1 MEIFMFIMF
10 MSTNL
15 FMILIL
21 KYSCDGNYHY
31 NNGMIL
37 GVHIPSEHS
46 GDEAVISLAQKEY
59 KNFKCFLIINI
70 ILSTASCLL
79 IFLNMIISLFVYII
93 WILGFCAAISILSV
107 SSHRRMYSVKEKN
120 GWIIESQKKKVFID
134 TRVSAEA
141 GKSELSYRYH
151 IAIIIAEI
159 ACFLPFISRRAYGY
173 FETIAIFF
181 VCSLLISAVSWLMHI
196 YVNHNERTV
205 YSENS
210 ELNRIVNRTVKCYK
224 GASMLVLSAS
234 NAAAWIYAAIA
245 VLISTRLTGTTVCVY
260 ILIELFAAFAFIPI
274 LIAGIRRK
282 SELLSANPAPIYV
295 DDDEYW
301 KSGFYYNPDDPH
313 MLVPNRLQSGN
324 YAFNYANRG
333 ARIITAGLTVFIAAS
348 FIFTIAVLVP
358 FVNVKVDIRTDN
370 SRLHVDAAGYSSD
383 IDMNSITDV
392 QILNELP
399 DDGFSKI
406 NGGATDTYLVGRF
419 KGNTYGY
426 CNLYIYTGHTPVLM
440 VKTDGETVFFNS
452 DVDGKL
458 QEIYD
463 ELLHNMQ
470 SSSQS
475 R

>member
-1 MEIFMFIMF
+1 MD
-10 MSTNL
+10 NR
-15 FMILIL
+15 
-21 KYSCDGNYHY
+21 
-31 NNGMIL
+31 
-37 GVHIPSEHS
+37 IPE
-46 GDEAVISLAQKEY
+46 KEG
-59 KNFKCFLIINI
+59 I
-70 ILSTASCLL
+70 
-79 IFLNMIISLFVYII
+79 
-93 WILGFCAAISILSV
+93 
-107 SSHRRMYSVKEKN
+107 
-120 GWIIESQKKKVFID
+120 ID

-159 ACFLPFISRRAYGY
+159 ACFLPFISMRAYGY

-245 VLISTRLTGTTVCVY
+245 VLISRRLTGTTVCVY

-274 LIAGIRRK
+274 LITGIRRK

-470 SSSQS
+470 SSSQF

>member
-10 MSTNL
+10 MSTNI

-46 GDEAVISLAQKEY
+46 GDEEVTALAQKEY
-59 KNFKCFLIINI
+59 KNFKRFLIINL
-70 ILSTASCLL
+70 ILSTASCL
-79 IFLNMIISLFVYII
+79 FTFWNMIISVFIYII
-93 WILGFCAAISILSV
+93 WILGFSAALSILSV
-107 SSHRRMYSVKEKN
+107 SSHRRMYAMKEKN

-141 GKSELSYRYH
+141 
-151 IAIIIAEI
+151 
-159 ACFLPFISRRAYGY
+159 
-173 FETIAIFF
+173 
-181 VCSLLISAVSWLMHI
+181 
-196 YVNHNERTV
+196 
-205 YSENS
+205 
-210 ELNRIVNRTVKCYK
+210 
-224 GASMLVLSAS
+224 
-234 NAAAWIYAAIA
+234 
-245 VLISTRLTGTTVCVY
+245 
-260 ILIELFAAFAFIPI
+260 
-274 LIAGIRRK
+274 RK
-282 SELLSANPAPIYV
+282 SELLSATPAPIYV

-301 KSGFYYNPDDPH
+301 KSGFYYNPNDPH
-313 MLVPNRLQSGN
+313 MLVPNRLQNGN

-358 FVNVKVDIRTDN
+358 FVNVRVDIRTDE
-370 SRLHVDAAGYSSD
+370 SRLHVAAAGYSSD

-392 QILNELP
+392 QILDELP

-440 VKTDGETVFFNS
+440 VKTDSETVFFNS
-452 DVDGKL
+452 DIDGKL

-463 ELLHNMQ
+463 ELSHNKQ
-470 SSSQS
+470 SSSQF

>member
-10 MSTNL
+10 MSTNIL
-15 FMILIL
+15 MILIL

-37 GVHIPSEHS
+37 GVHIPSEHF
-46 GDEAVISLAQKEY
+46 GDEEVTALAQKEY
-59 KNFKCFLIINI
+59 THFKHFLGINL
-70 ILSTASCLL
+70 ILSTASCL
-79 IFLNMIISLFVYII
+79 FTFWNMIISVFIYII
-93 WILGFCAAISILSV
+93 WILGFSAALSILSV
-107 SSHRRMYSVKEKN
+107 SSHRRMYAMKEKN

-134 TRVSAEA
+134 TRISAEA

-151 IAIIIAEI
+151 IAIVIAEA
-159 ACFLPFISRRAYGY
+159 ACFIPFISRRAYSY

-181 VCSLLISAVSWLMHI
+181 GCSLLISALSWLMHI
-196 YVNHNERTV
+196 YVNHSERTV

-210 ELNRIVNRTVKCYK
+210 ELNRIVNRTVKRYK

-245 VLISTRLTGTTVCVY
+245 VLISGHFTGITTFVY
-260 ILIELFAAFAFIPI
+260 VLIEVFAAFAFIPI
-274 LIAGIRRK
+274 LVMGIRRK
-282 SELLSANPAPIYV
+282 NELLSANPAPVYV

-313 MLVPNRLQSGN
+313 MLVPNILQNGN

-383 IDMNSITDV
+383 IDINRITDV
-392 QILNELP
+392 QLLDCLP
-399 DDGFSKI
+399 KDG
-406 NGGATDTYLVGRF
+406 
-419 KGNTYGY
+419 
-426 CNLYIYTGHTPVLM
+426 
-440 VKTDGETVFFNS
+440 
-452 DVDGKL
+452 L
-458 QEIYD
+458 Q
-463 ELLHNMQ
+463 
-470 SSSQS
+470 